1 MQNEETE
8 YFKLQ
13 DQPIKQAK
21 PSFFKQ
27 HSVKLLILII
37 IILIL
42 SVSYLLIDNHR
53 LRNNIS
59 TLQVLPSPTVSVSP
73 LFTNNDFYSDVKLI
87 FQNNKETYKG
97 QLIEDNKSSVWWIS
111 EDDLSI
117 INDNSTGIKLYTF
130 NCEPGSNLNSD
141 LIFKEMTQSIGA
153 EIDKVMIQNGF
164 RFNEK
169 NSSKSVDD
177 DQFYDYVQAY
187 EKESTKVVFT
197 VNPDCRRNSNETPMH
212 YTFSFGFTED
222 FDNNYQLQS
231 PYLKDLNIK
240 EAIIHVQKKV
250 GDFSYLSVHLRR
262 TGYYTIAKLINGR
275 WTELFSGQDIP
286 SCEIVEKYSIP
297 KDIVS
302 DCY

>member
-1 MQNEETE
+1 MQNEEIGN
-8 YFKLQ
+8 FKLQ
-13 DQPIKQAK
+13 DQPIKQTK
-21 PSFFKQ
+21 QSFLKK

-42 SVSYLLIDNHR
+42 SDLYLLRDNHK
-53 LRNNIS
+53 LRRSVS
-59 TLQVLPSPTVSVSP
+59 TLQVLPSPTISYSP
-73 LFTNNDFYSDVKLI
+73 LFTNNDFYSDVKLV
-87 FQNNKETYKG
+87 FENFKETYKG
-97 QLIEDNKSSVWWIS
+97 ELVEDKSSVWWIS
-111 EDDLSI
+111 EDDLNI

-130 NCEPGSNLNSD
+130 NCELGSNLNSD
-141 LIFKEMTQSIGA
+141 LIFKEIAQSIGA
-153 EIDKVMIQNGF
+153 EIDKVMTQNGF
-164 RFNEK
+164 RINEK

-177 DQFYDYVQAY
+177 DQFYDYAQAY
-187 EKESTKVVFT
+187 ENGSTKVVFT
-197 VNPDCRRNSNETPMH
+197 ANPDCEANSNETPMH

-286 SCEIVEKYSIP
+286 SCEIVEKYYIP
-297 KDIVS
+297 KDIIS